1 MKFSRAG
8 DALTVACPAKVNLFL
23 EVSGRRAD
31 GYHEVETVMQAVT
44 LYDELVLRPRPG
56 RGVTFRCSDP
66 ALPRDAQNLARAAA
80 ERLDAD
86 VGLPEGVS
94 VRLEKRIPTGAGLGG
109 GSSDAAGVL
118 VGLNRLFGLGLSVEG
133 LSELAGDLGS
143 DVPFFLRGGTAL
155 CRGRGEQVD
164 PVACGLVAHYVICCP
179 EQGVSTGEAYE
190 ELSRM
195 GLTKN
200 HQSARLMLD
209 SLASGQLD
217 RVREHLFN
225 RLGEVAEQLAPDAGK
240 VRSLLAANASQVA
253 LVSGSGSAVFCLFG
267 TAEDAAVVAERMR
280 AQEIARV
287 FVARSEPV
295 TDASD

>member
-23 EVSGRRAD
+23 EVRGRRPD
-31 GYHEVETVMQAVT
+31 GYHEIETVMQAVT

-66 ALPRDAQNLARAAA
+66 ALPRDGRNLAYAAA
-80 ERLDAD
+80 ERLDAA

-94 VRLEKRIPTGAGLGG
+94 VRLEKRIPAGAGLGG

-118 VGLNRLFGLGLSVEG
+118 AGLDRLFGLGRSLEE
-133 LSELAGDLGS
+133 LSELGAGLGS

-155 CRGRGEQVD
+155 CRGRGDQVD
-164 PVACGLVAHYVICCP
+164 AVTCGLVGHYVICCP
-179 EQGVSTGEAYE
+179 EQGVSTGEAYGY
-190 ELSRM
+190 LSRM

-200 HQSARLMLD
+200 DRSARLILD
-209 SLASGQLD
+209 SLASGQPD

-225 RLGEVAEQLAPDAGK
+225 RLGEVAERLVPDVGK
-240 VRSLLAANASQVA
+240 VRRLLAASASQVA

-280 AQEIARV
+280 AQDVARV
-287 FVARSEPV
+287 FVARSEAAA
-295 TDASD
+295 DASD